1 MNSDGSSFPGMGSGI
16 DPVWDELARDQ
27 RDLAAVGPV
36 LRHLV
41 GGESNALFG
50 DEPIARTRGMIE
62 SLADELLRQAGREPA
77 PSARDPL
84 VRALV
89 DVPAL
94 LGHAHALA
102 MEAQIVARLAE
113 QGIDPV
119 LSPLVQDRIGSPDP
133 QMAALAMTLMA
144 AQTRYVRRQQRM
156 ELAAVELPADLLHA
170 CLGAAEALFGP
181 EAAGALALVRAGYD
195 ERRGRLGVMAQLG
208 LGLGDDFGAA
218 LDPGQGG
225 FSLFATALS
234 LVTGQ
239 DRDAVVLAAANPRPL
254 RLALMLALAGVEP
267 AGREAAVLRLNPDLV
282 VEPAW
287 FTIDPHHAGDL
298 LAEGHEG

>member
-62 SLADELLRQAGREPA
+62 SLADELSRHAGREPV
-77 PSARDPL
+77 PSVRDPL

-119 LSPLVQDRIGSPDP
+119 LPPLVQDRIGSPDP

-156 ELAAVELPADLLHA
+156 ELAAGELPADLLHA
-170 CLGAAEALFGP
+170 CLAAAEALFGP

-267 AGREAAVLRLNPDLV
+267 AGREAAVLRLHPDLA

-298 LAEGHEG
+298 LAAEHEG